1 MKAEFRIFPVLGIL
15 ALAIFQAMRT
25 SAAELPK
32 PSPQQYAWHEQEREM
47 FVCLDPA
54 TWQGREYDNHSTPL
68 SEINPAKLDTDQ
80 WCRAA
85 KLWGAKEI
93 LFVAKHTGGFCWW
106 QTETSNYGIKEAPWK
121 NGKGDVLAEL
131 SKSCR
136 RHGLALGV
144 YVYPGDDQCGAGIG
158 SGGRTKD
165 PAKQAAYNKVFRQQ
179 MTEVLSRYGEMR
191 EVWFDGSCV
200 IDVSDILAKYA
211 PNAVIFQG
219 PCATIRW
226 VGTESGRAPYS
237 AWDSLMLADLKTGTS
252 TAAQGNPDGDAWA
265 PLECDTPLYN
275 HFWFWSVNG
284 EKHRKSLNELMDVY
298 CQSVGHGAVLLLN
311 STPDTNGLIPE
322 ADMKL
327 YAEFGKEIARRFDHP
342 VAEVKDRRGDSV
354 EITLAKPAIINTAV
368 EMEDYRQGERVR
380 EYTVEGFSDG
390 KWSELCSG
398 TAVGRKKIDVF
409 APALVSKI
417 RLRITKSSTEPVIR
431 SFAVF
436 NVSAKTIAPM
446 PAAAK
451 GWRVC
456 AHWIGGE
463 TNLVIDLT
471 KFIPAPGQ
479 FEIRFQPAS
488 VDITGAKLYFN
499 GSEAAPGQLTKL
511 AEGDFNISQ
520 TQAVTAETRTE
531 LHMRILGRASGTVS
545 IRERL

>member
-1 MKAEFRIFPVLGIL
+1 MKYRVFFTFAPLVL
-15 ALAIFQAMRT
+15 AAFQVIDI

-32 PSPQQYAWHEQEREM
+32 PSPQQYAWHEQERIM

-54 TWQGREYDNHSTPL
+54 TWEGREYDNHSMPL
-68 SEINPAKLDTDQ
+68 SAINPRKLDTDQ

-106 QTETSNYGIKEAPWK
+106 QTHTSNYGIRETPWK
-121 NGKGDVLAEL
+121 GGKGDVLAEL
-131 SKSCR
+131 SASCR

-144 YVYPGDDQCGAGIG
+144 YVYPGDDQWGAGIG

-165 PAKQAAYNKVFRQQ
+165 PLKQAAYNKVFRKQ
-179 MTEVLSRYGEMR
+179 MTEVLSRYGNMR

-226 VGTESGRAPYS
+226 VGTESGRAPYP
-237 AWDSLMLADLKTGTS
+237 AWNSLMRADLKTGTS
-252 TAAQGNPDGDAWA
+252 TAAQGNPNGNAWA

-275 HFWFWSVNG
+275 HFWFWSPNG
-284 EKHRKSLNELMDVY
+284 ERHRKSLNELMDIY
-298 CQSVGHGAVLLLN
+298 YKSVGHGAVLLLN

-327 YAEFGKEIARRFDHP
+327 YAAFGKEIARRFDHP
-342 VAEVKDRRGDSV
+342 VAAVEDRRGDSV
-354 EITLAKPAIINTAV
+354 EITLAKPAIINTAI
-368 EMEDYRQGERVR
+368 EMEDYRQGERIRKYV
-380 EYTVEGFSDG
+380 VEGFNDG
-390 KWSELCSG
+390 TWNELCAG
-398 TAVGRKKIDVF
+398 TAVGRKKIDAF
-409 APALVSKI
+409 PSARVSRV
-417 RLRITKSSTEPVIR
+417 RLRVTGSVAEPLIR

-436 NVSAKTIAPM
+436 NTARPLASDPAPAKL
-446 PAAAK
+446 
-451 GWRVC
+451 WRVC
-456 AHWIGGE
+456 ARWSGGP

-479 FEIRFQPAS
+479 FEVKFQP
-488 VDITGAKLYFN
+488 DDLEITDAKLYFN
-499 GSEAAPGQLTKL
+499 GSEAAPGQITRL
-511 AEGDFNISQ
+511 AQGDFNISQ

-531 LHMRILGRASGTVS
+531 LHVRFRGAWKGTVS